1 MFKNV
6 RFLQNVQKRK
16 PLIVENIYVE
26 KIKSIKKSLKIKKN
40 EENVQCNKKY
50 TNVRNYSKT
59 NIFGFDVSKI
69 SW

>member
-16 PLIVENIYVE
+16 PSIVENIYVK

-40 EENVQCNKKY
+40 KENVQSNKK
-50 TNVRNYSKT
+50 
-59 NIFGFDVSKI
+59 
-69 SW
+69 